1 MKIFFPLM
9 TNIEKVKYVLRATK
23 VFGYESGK
31 LLLKIYTC
39 VYIWDIYS
47 SVHNSFEEKSG
58 HSIHVVIQV
67 CKKIWSM
74 KSTLLTKL

>member
-1 MKIFFPLM
+1 MHFNIMKIFFPLM

-39 VYIWDIYS
+39 VYI
-47 SVHNSFEEKSG
+47 
-58 HSIHVVIQV
+58 
-67 CKKIWSM
+67 
-74 KSTLLTKL
+74 